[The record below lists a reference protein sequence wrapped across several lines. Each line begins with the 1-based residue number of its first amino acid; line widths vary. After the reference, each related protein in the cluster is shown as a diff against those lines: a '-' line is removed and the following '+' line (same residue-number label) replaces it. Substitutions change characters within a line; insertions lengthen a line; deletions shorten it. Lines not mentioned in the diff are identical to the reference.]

1 MRFFK
6 VAVFGVRGAYPVEA
20 RSIETAIAIAKKAAR
35 RDGVADPSIRYVRD
49 EGKVV
54 R

>member
-6 VAVFGVRGAYPVEA
+6 VAVVGVRGAYPVEA
-20 RSIETAIAIAKKAAR
+20 RCMEAAIEIAKKAAR
-35 RDGVADPSIRYVRD
+35 RDGVIDPAIRYVRD
-49 EGKVV
+49 EGKVI